1 MRRVVAAWILATAAL
16 LSVLASTAIGA
27 PKKPTVD
34 VQLLAINDF
43 HGNLQPPTG
52 SGGTVPTPDGPV
64 LAGGVAYLATHM
76 HMLEAENPGKTL
88 IVGAGDLIGAS
99 PLLSAMFHDEPT
111 IEAMNALGMD
121 VSAVGNHEFDEGYQ
135 ELLRMQNGG
144 CHPVDGCLDGDPF
157 AGAAWPYLSA
167 NVFIDST
174 GDTLFPAYVIKKFQG
189 ARIALIGM
197 TLEDTPTIVTP
208 AGVAGLTF
216 KDEVK
221 TANRIVRNLRKT
233 QGIHTFVILLHQ
245 GGQQNV
251 SPAFVN
257 NCDNLTGPIVDIANG
272 LDRDVDVIA
281 SAHTHQAYNC
291 TIDGKL
297 VTQAASFG
305 RLITQIKLSINRNTD
320 QVVSKSA
327 VNHIVTRDVAP
338 DDAETALIAKYDAIA
353 GPIGARPVGTITA
366 TLDRTPSAAGET
378 TLGDVIADA
387 QLEAASTPEN
397 GSAVIAFMNP
407 GGVRA
412 DLTYPSSSAG
422 EGDGVVTYAEAFTVQ
437 PFTNYV
443 DTMSLTGA
451 DIEHILE
458 QQFDNPSPGAN
469 RILSVSSNL
478 HYAWNPSAPVGDRID
493 PASITINGTPL
504 DLGATYRVAENSF
517 LATGGDNFTGFTAG
531 TDLVTGPVDL
541 DALIDYF
548 AAHSPVAP
556 PPSDRISLVGG

>member
-1 MRRVVAAWILATAAL
+1 MRRVLAAWLVATAAA
-16 LSVLASTAIGA
+16 LSVLAPVALGA
-27 PKKPTVD
+27 PASGTVN

-43 HGNLQPPTG
+43 HGNLAPPTG
-52 SGGTVPTPDGPV
+52 SGGTVPTPGGPV
-64 LAGGVAYLATHM
+64 LAGGVEYLATHM
-76 HMLEAENPGKTL
+76 RMLEAENPNKTL

-167 NVFIDST
+167 NVVIDAT
-174 GDTLFPAYVIKKFQG
+174 GNTLFPAYVIRQFQG
-189 ARIALIGM
+189 VKIALIGM

-208 AGVAGLTF
+208 AGVAGLAF

-221 TANRIVRNLRKT
+221 TANRIVRDLRKK

-245 GGQQNV
+245 GGQQQVN
-251 SPAFVN
+251 PAFVN
-257 NCDNLTGPIVDIANG
+257 NCDNLAGPIIDIANG

-281 SAHTHQAYNC
+281 SGHTHQAYNC

-305 RLITQIKLSINRNTD
+305 RLITQIKLGIDRQSG
-320 QVVSKSA
+320 QVVSKTA
-327 VNHIVTRDVAP
+327 NNVIVTRDVTP
-338 DDAETALIAKYDAIA
+338 DPVETALIAKYQAIA
-353 GPIGARPVGTITA
+353 GPIGARAVGQITGDL
-366 TLDRTPSAAGET
+366 TRTNSPAGESA
-378 TLGDVIADA
+378 LGDVIADA
-387 QLEAASTPEN
+387 QLEAASTPDN
-397 GSAVIAFMNP
+397 GSAQIALMNP
-407 GGVRA
+407 GGIRA
-412 DLTYPSSSAG
+412 DLPYASSPAG
-422 EGDGVVTYAEAFTVQ
+422 EGDGVVTYSEAFTVQ

-443 DTMSLTGA
+443 DTMTLTGA
-451 DIEHILE
+451 QIEHILE
-458 QQFDNPSPGAN
+458 QQFGNPDPSSN

-478 HYAWNPSAPVGDRID
+478 HYTWNPAGPVGDKID
-493 PASITINGTPL
+493 PASITIDGTPI
-504 DLGATYRVAENSF
+504 DLAASYRVAENSF

-531 TDLVTGPVDL
+531 TNLITGPVDL
-541 DALIDYF
+541 DALIAYF

-556 PPSDRISLVGG
+556 PPADRISITAG

>member
-1 MRRVVAAWILATAAL
+1 MRRVVAAWLLSTAAL
-16 LSVLASTAIGA
+16 LSMLATVAVGA
-27 PKKPTVD
+27 PAKPTVD

-52 SGGTVPTPDGPV
+52 SGGNVPTPGGTV
-64 LAGGVAYLATHM
+64 LAGGVEYLATHM
-76 HMLEAENPGKTL
+76 HMLEAENPNKTL

-167 NVFIDST
+167 NVVIDAT
-174 GDTLFPAYVIKKFQG
+174 GKTLFPAYVVRQFQG

-197 TLEDTPTIVTP
+197 TLEDTPSIVTP
-208 AGVAGLTF
+208 AGVAGLSF

-221 TANRIVRNLRKT
+221 TANRIVRDLKKN
-233 QGIHTFVILLHQ
+233 QDIHTFVILLHQ

-257 NCDNLTGPIVDIANG
+257 NCDNLTGPIIDIANG

-297 VTQAASFG
+297 VTQASSFG
-305 RLITQIKLSINRNTD
+305 RLITQIKLSIDRRTD

-327 VNHIVTRDVAP
+327 NNVIVTRDVAP
-338 DDAETALIAKYDAIA
+338 DPVETALIAKYNAIA
-353 GPIGARPVGTITA
+353 GPVGARQVGSITA
-366 TLDRTPSAAGET
+366 DLNRVPSPAGEQP
-378 TLGDVIADA
+378 LGDVIADA
-387 QLEAASTPEN
+387 QLAAASTPEN
-397 GSAVIAFMNP
+397 GSAVIALMNP
-407 GGVRA
+407 GGIRG
-412 DLTYPSSSAG
+412 DFTYASSPAG
-422 EGDGVVTYAEAFTVQ
+422 EGDGVVTYSEAFTVQ

-451 DIEHILE
+451 QIEHILE
-458 QQFDNPSPGAN
+458 QQFGNPDPSQN
-469 RILSVSSNL
+469 RILQVSSNL
-478 HYAWNPSAPVGDRID
+478 HYSWNPAGPVGDKID
-493 PASITINGTPL
+493 PASITINGTPI
-504 DLGATYRVAENSF
+504 DLAATYRVAENSF

-531 TDLVTGPVDL
+531 TGLITGPVDL
-541 DALIDYF
+541 DALIAYF

-556 PPSDRISLVGG
+556 PPADRISLAS

>member
-1 MRRVVAAWILATAAL
+1 MRRVVAAWLLSIAALLSMLATAAL
-16 LSVLASTAIGA
+16 AA
-27 PKKPTVD
+27 PAKPTVD

-52 SGGTVPTPDGPV
+52 SGGNVPTPTGTV
-64 LAGGVAYLATHM
+64 LAGGVEYLATHM
-76 HMLEAENPGKTL
+76 HMLEAENPSKTL

-99 PLLSAMFHDEPT
+99 PLLSALFHDEPT

-121 VSAVGNHEFDEGYQ
+121 VSAVGNHEFDEGYA

-167 NVFIDST
+167 NVFVDAT
-174 GDTLFPAYVIKKFQG
+174 GDTLFPPYVIRQFQG
-189 ARIALIGM
+189 VKVALIGM

-221 TANRIVRNLRKT
+221 TANRIVRDLKKT
-233 QGIHTFVILLHQ
+233 KGIHTFVILLHQ

-257 NCDNLTGPIVDIANG
+257 NCDNLTGPIIDIANG

-305 RLITQIKLSINRNTD
+305 RLITQIKLSIDRQTD
-320 QVVSKSA
+320 QVVSKTA
-327 VNHIVTRDVAP
+327 NNVIVTRDVAP
-338 DDAETALIAKYDAIA
+338 DPVESALIAKYNAIA
-353 GPIGARPVGTITA
+353 GPVGARQIGTITA
-366 TLDRTPSAAGET
+366 DLTRANSPAGASAH
-378 TLGDVIADA
+378 GDVIPHA
-387 QLEAASTPEN
+387 QLEAASTPDN
-397 GSAVIAFMNP
+397 GSAVIALMNP
-407 GGVRA
+407 GGIRG
-412 DLTYPSSSAG
+412 DLSYASSTAG
-422 EGDGVVTYAEAFTVQ
+422 EGDGVVTYSEAFTVQ

-451 DIEHILE
+451 QIEHILE
-458 QQFDNPSPGAN
+458 QQFGNPDAASN

-478 HYAWNPSAPVGDRID
+478 HYTWNPSGPLGDKID
-493 PASITINGTPL
+493 PASITINGSPI
-504 DLGATYRVAENSF
+504 DLAASYRVAENSF

-531 TDLVTGPVDL
+531 TNLITGPVDL
-541 DALIDYF
+541 DALIAYF

-556 PPSDRISLVGG
+556 PPADRITLGS